1 MSQSRIKEQKVSS
14 SCSLPGQS
22 FVLEL
27 DIQGECLIEASN
39 RENMTEQALL
49 VVFLLFFPFLSEEN
63 GKLKPG
69 AGRGEV
75 GHRA

>member
-49 VVFLLFFPFLSEEN
+49 VVFLLFSFFKR
-63 GKLKPG
+63 GKWQAEAWG
-69 AGRGEV
+69 WQG
-75 GHRA
+75 